1 MTALEKM
8 TAWLQTFPLWQE
20 ESLSVDYVDAL
31 PGNAGLYP
39 EGLEQVSRRED
50 VLGNVTV
57 ENRLHFVLYRVTAGQ
72 QDNRENS
79 QWLLELQSWVQQQSA
94 AGLAPSFGD
103 VPHRER
109 ISAQKGKLKA
119 ASQTGTGKYAVN
131 LTVEF
136 TKQYEK

>member
-8 TAWLQTFPLWQE
+8 TTWLQTFPLWQE

-79 QWLLELQSWVQQQSA
+79 LWLLELQSWVQQQSA
-94 AGLAPSFGD
+94 AGLVPSFGD

-109 ISAQKGKLKA
+109 ISAQKGKLKS
-119 ASQTGTGKYAVN
+119 ASQTGTGKYTVN

>member
-8 TAWLQTFPLWQE
+8 TAWLQTFPLWQGE
-20 ESLSVDYVDAL
+20 TLYVDYVDAV

-57 ENRLHFVLYRVTAGQ
+57 KNRLHFVLYRVTAGQ

-79 QWLLELQSWVQQQSA
+79 AWLLELQKWVQEQSA

-103 VPHRER
+103 APHRER
-109 ISAQKGKLKA
+109 ICAQKGKLKS
-119 ASQTGTGKYAVN
+119 ASQTGTGTYTVN